1 MGLTVGRSVLGG
13 FAGMA
18 AGTLAGIAMTDL
30 YADLD
35 KSTLILIEK
44 VEKGDKVDKP
54 SSTTAG
60 GEKSGEKIGEK
71 IREKIGE
78 LAELSIPPISPPT
91 GGISL
96 PQPGSVSIPFVG
108 NAGTALSM
116 LVGVG
121 GAEGE

>member
-1 MGLTVGRSVLGG
+1 
-13 FAGMA
+13 MA

-44 VEKGDKVDKP
+44 VEKPVEKVVKPQVATVEQKTEKLGDDL
-54 SSTTAG
+54 
-60 GEKSGEKIGEK
+60 
-71 IREKIGE
+71 E
-78 LAELSIPPISPPT
+78 LPVPLVSLPPIS
-91 GGISL
+91 ISL

-121 GAEGE
+121 GVEGT

>member
-13 FAGMA
+13 LAGMA

-44 VEKGDKVDKP
+44 VEKPVEKVVKPPVATVEEKTEKTEKLGDDL
-54 SSTTAG
+54 
-60 GEKSGEKIGEK
+60 
-71 IREKIGE
+71 E
-78 LAELSIPPISPPT
+78 LPVPLVSLPPIS
-91 GGISL
+91 ISL

-121 GAEGE
+121 GVEGT